1 MVREKRG
8 IHNTNDLSLIN
19 KWIFDRSA
27 WQWIFKAIFQPFSTP
42 VLLVH
47 LQSALASLLIIVN
60 SNYCHHAPQKHYEE
74 PGQMYHCSSCIT

>member
-1 MVREKRG
+1 MVTERHG

-42 VLLVH
+42 ALLFIYSQPSV
-47 LQSALASLLIIVN
+47 STGFTM
-60 SNYCHHAPQKHYEE
+60 NYC
-74 PGQMYHCSSCIT
+74 